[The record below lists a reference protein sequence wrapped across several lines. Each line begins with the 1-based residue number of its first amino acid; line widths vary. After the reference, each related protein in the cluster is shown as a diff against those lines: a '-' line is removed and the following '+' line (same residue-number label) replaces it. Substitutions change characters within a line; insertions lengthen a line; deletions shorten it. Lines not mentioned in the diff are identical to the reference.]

1 MNRRLLTTI
10 VTAML
15 CLTTFMLSLSRDQPV
30 TAQSVDTPTQPPLA
44 PLVKRAA
51 SPSDLMSTACAV
63 QPDKGSVKA
72 RTKMM
77 LERRT
82 RLLATGTVPLKRFRQ
97 ELDVASQS
105 TEESA
110 KATTGYVPREE
121 IALID
126 PSNYGDRFLNDI
138 NGNPANLEPL
148 VVLHETVGSASSAI
162 GLFKA
167 FHLNDDDQVSYHAL
181 VKRNGTLVYLVPPD
195 KRAFG
200 AGNSAFV
207 GANGLEAVRTSSAL
221 SASVNNFAYHI
232 SLETPYDG
240 NHNGYTHSGYT
251 QAQYQSLA
259 WLVANTGVADGRITT
274 HKGVDR
280 SRSRIDPRS
289 FSDATFFTLLKTQP
303 KTNTI
308 AIRCTD
314 PALLPTQP

>member
-1 MNRRLLTTI
+1 MNRRLLTAI
-10 VTAML
+10 LAAVL
-15 CLTTFMLSLSRDQPV
+15 CLMTFILAINSRNLA
-30 TAQSVDTPTQPPLA
+30 TAQGADTLTQPTLA
-44 PLVKRAA
+44 PLIPAA
-51 SPSDLMSTACAV
+51 SPPNLASTACAV
-63 QPDKGSVKA
+63 QPDKGSARARKKA
-72 RTKMM
+72 M
-77 LERRT
+77 LERRAK
-82 RLLATGTVPLKRFRQ
+82 LLADGSVSLSRFRQ
-97 ELDVASQS
+97 EPVASQS
-105 TEESA
+105 ADNSE
-110 KATTGYVPREE
+110 KATTGYMPREE

-126 PSNYGDRFLNDI
+126 PTNYGDRFLNDI

-167 FHLNDDDQVSYHAL
+167 FHLNDDDQVSYHTL
-181 VKRNGTLVYLVPPD
+181 VKRSGTIVYLMPPD

-207 GANGLEAVRTSSAL
+207 GANGPEAVRTSAAL

-259 WLVANTGVADGRITT
+259 WLVAKTGVADGRITT
-274 HKGVDR
+274 HRAVDR

-289 FSDATFFTLLKTQP
+289 FSNTTFLALLNAQP
-303 KTNTI
+303 RTTAI

-314 PALLPTQP
+314 PPLLPTQPQ